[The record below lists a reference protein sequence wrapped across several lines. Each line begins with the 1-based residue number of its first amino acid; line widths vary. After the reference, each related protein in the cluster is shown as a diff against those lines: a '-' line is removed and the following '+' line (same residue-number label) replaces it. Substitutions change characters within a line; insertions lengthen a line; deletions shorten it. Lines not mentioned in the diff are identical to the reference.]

1 MLGKNLN
8 YHFKSLFSHYGLLAV
23 IAAGYSFLIGMILF
37 KYYFLMDEGVVD
49 AYIFKLYAAPYSY
62 IYFVL
67 IGIISLIYFSMEQD
81 VFMQEALALELNNE
95 QMKMKYLVLMLLNG
109 ITYVIVSLITV
120 LPYLFCKTVGP
131 LHLSFVLSMLY
142 QNFADYFLVGIFAIF
157 SGHLGS
163 IFTLR
168 RYRIYFFVVMQFLF
182 GYPFLWIS
190 QSFVLSVTGNPI
202 IKFILNATALLPDG
216 FQAGTDNYAIYP
228 TQPHRI
234 ALIICWCFFLLFLI
248 QLMGAKPVFKRWV
261 TYTSCTC
268 FAVFLFLSCLPY
280 CQASSGERTI
290 DRFAKMYRQMDDR
303 ENGREIAEAEFC
315 VTSYD
320 ITIDAFFNLYAV
332 VRAEL
337 GCERLEEYTFTLY
350 DGYHILHI
358 KDQNGRV
365 LRYKRE
371 GHYLTVY
378 SDGSP
383 LSEILF
389 TYYGAG
395 DPFYCD
401 ASAIFL
407 PNGVPFYPMPGMVS
421 LYEDSEFYDMTYYSN
436 NRLPDT
442 CYKVTIHTIG
452 EVFCSLSQTGYHQY
466 AGVADGFFVLKGMY
480 DMVQYDETTF
490 IYPYAVSHGLDV
502 LDETKVQLYLD
513 GITTILS
520 EKGYHSL
527 PGYIF
532 IGWMYGKSRPL
543 DIYANDMV
551 IDRLH
556 YDERIKEDIEY
567 YLQLEEE

>member
-8 YHFKSLFSHYGLLAV
+8 YHFKSMFSHRGLLVV
-23 IAAGYSFLIGMILF
+23 IAAGYSFLIGMLFF
-37 KYYFLMDEGVVD
+37 KYCFLLDEGVVD

-62 IYFVL
+62 IYYVL

-81 VFMQEALALELNNE
+81 VFMREALAFDRDNDWIR
-95 QMKMKYLVLMLLNG
+95 MKYLILMILNG
-109 ITYVIVSLITV
+109 ITYVVVSLITV
-120 LPYLFCKTVGP
+120 LPYLFCGTVGS
-131 LHLSFVLSMLY
+131 LHLSFALAILY
-142 QNFADYFLVGIFAIF
+142 QNFADYFLIGIFAIL

-163 IFTLR
+163 IFTVR
-168 RYRIYFFVVMQFLF
+168 RHRIYFFTVMQFLF

-190 QSFVLSVTGNPI
+190 QNFVLSNTENPI
-202 IKFILNATALLPDG
+202 IKLILNATSLLPDG

-234 ALIICWCFFLLFLI
+234 ALIMCWCFFLLFLI
-248 QLMGAKPVFKRWV
+248 QVMDTRPLFKRWL
-261 TYTSCTC
+261 TYTSGLC
-268 FAVFLFLSCLPY
+268 FIAFLLVCCIPY

-290 DRFAKMYRQMDDR
+290 DRFTKMHRQMDDR
-303 ENGREIAEAEFC
+303 ESGREIAEAEFC

-320 ITIDAFFNLYAV
+320 ITLDAFFNLYAV

-337 GCERLEEYTFTLY
+337 GCDGLEEYTFTLY
-350 DGYHILHI
+350 DGCHILNI
-358 KDQNGRV
+358 KDQNGRA
-365 LRYKRE
+365 LRYERD

-378 SDGSP
+378 SDGNP

-407 PNGVPFYPMPGMVS
+407 PSGVPFYPMPGKVS
-421 LYEDSEFYDMTYYSN
+421 LYEDSEFYNMTYYSN
-436 NRLPDT
+436 NHLPDT
-442 CYKVTIHTIG
+442 YYEVTIHTVG
-452 EVFCSLSQTGYHQY
+452 DVFCPLSQTGYHQY

-502 LDETKVQLYLD
+502 LDEKKVQLYMD
-513 GITTILS
+513 GITAILS
-520 EKGYHSL
+520 EKGYNSL
-527 PGYIF
+527 PDYIF
-532 IGWMYGKSRPL
+532 IDWMYGKTRPL
-543 DIYANDMV
+543 DIYTNYIV
-551 IDRLH
+551 IDLLR
-556 YDERIKEDIEY
+556 YDERVKEDIEY

>member
-81 VFMQEALALELNNE
+81 VFMQEALALELNNV
-95 QMKMKYLVLMLLNG
+95 QMRMKYLVLMLLNG

-120 LPYLFCKTVGP
+120 PPYLFCKTVGP

-190 QSFVLSVTGNPI
+190 QSFVLSVTRNPI

-234 ALIICWCFFLLFLI
+234 ALIICWCFFLLFLT

-261 TYTSCTC
+261 TYTSCIC
-268 FAVFLFLSCLPY
+268 FAVFLFFSCLPY

-365 LRYKRE
+365 LRYERE

-407 PNGVPFYPMPGMVS
+407 PNGVPFYPMPGKVS

-442 CYKVTIHTIG
+442 YYKVTIHTIG

-466 AGVADGFFVLKGMY
+466 AGVADGFLVLKGMY

-513 GITTILS
+513 GITAILS
-520 EKGYHSL
+520 EKGYSSL

-551 IDRLH
+551 IDRLY

>member
-81 VFMQEALALELNNE
+81 VFMQEALALELNNV
-95 QMKMKYLVLMLLNG
+95 QMRMKYLVLMLLNG

-190 QSFVLSVTGNPI
+190 QSFVLSVTRNPI

-234 ALIICWCFFLLFLI
+234 ALIICWCFLLLFLT
-248 QLMGAKPVFKRWV
+248 QLMATKPVFKRWV
-261 TYTSCTC
+261 TYTSCIC
-268 FAVFLFLSCLPY
+268 FAVFLFFCALPY

-303 ENGREIAEAEFC
+303 GNGREIAEAEFC

-337 GCERLEEYTFTLY
+337 GCEQLEEYTFTLY

-365 LRYKRE
+365 LRYERE

-383 LSEILF
+383 LSEIIF

-407 PNGVPFYPMPGMVS
+407 PSGVPFYPMPGKVS

-442 CYKVTIHTIG
+442 YYKVTIHTIG

-513 GITTILS
+513 GITAILS
-520 EKGYHSL
+520 EKGYSSL

-551 IDRLH
+551 IDRLY